1 MEKHIKTIGNY
12 SIVFGCYTLDYNNQ
26 NKMLY
31 RVRNGVTNLDF
42 FETQKDAEAF
52 ILEALTK

>member
-12 SIVFGCYTLDYNNQ
+12 SILFGCYTVDYNRQ

-31 RVRNGVTNLDF
+31 RVKNGINNLDF
-42 FETQKDAEAF
+42 FETQKEAEAF
-52 ILEALTK
+52 ILEAITR